1 MKKHAHTD
9 LEKQFGSRR
18 EKLWNSTSEC
28 DNEGE
33 KRVRKKI
40 GLLLEIFHFSFDLL
54 NFVNIY
60 FVIFK

>member
-33 KRVRKKI
+33 KRVR
-40 GLLLEIFHFSFDLL
+40 
-54 NFVNIY
+54 
-60 FVIFK
+60 